1 MYHRILLIITICL
14 VTFQYSST
22 GFAQSGQVWGTT
34 PVFDGGRVMPLHSF
48 SKRIVKE
55 ICGTSRPYLVRD
67 DTILTELNRV
77 IESQPKSR
85 NNQND
90 GDSAN
95 SESNGEKQEG
105 YRFLIR
111 GNDLLGDFD
120 TGLSGPREAI
130 TEQTVTTTLAI
141 HGMTSSQ
148 AELIYQRIRALLPP
162 EGRYFD
168 ADELILSWLGEP
180 EIWDYIPIFP
190 ATESDYRTEV
200 LEVPLQ
206 NSTRTLLQR
215 VAVFQLK
222 HSQRFQQRLADIERR
237 KMQRKS
243 VEVPIRYDQITE
255 QIAAAMAV
263 YQELTFHPQRL
274 RPTRMIDFLQQTID
288 FSAGQ
293 YSSYTFALESWGH
306 LLELGEVP
314 TRQSIKPNNIS
325 GQDNENELEHE
336 LHPTT
341 QRWHEIVRN
350 IRLLAGAFD
359 RLNEYGEM
367 IPPNLKAVEKHFE
380 LLLKMIDENFEE
392 SLILMEHVY
401 PEVVFQHPTQNINR
415 NNNSDNNNSNS
426 NSNNKSTD
434 IAVLLPLFN
443 SPENKERNKE
453 VLTRIVLNY
462 YYAIKTLRRDIE
474 SAYLALYDN
483 GYSMRV
489 LPVAALSVLGD
500 SSNVSP
506 TVQPWGTMQMILFG
520 GDDFIRRFFD
530 ADFHRETSPSS
541 ASIPESILE
550 ELKILQNTN
559 TELIDIGKSTENA
572 KTSISDAKTS
582 GETIL
587 DAETL
592 NSITKTTPEEK
603 STENPEEIAQE
614 KQWEKE
620 LFTEN
625 ESPYLFLSQTRSSAT
640 QPSAGD
646 FIGRIRADFISLMTA
661 YSAGGRSRSINEAAS
676 VIQAALRNAA
686 NHAESLREQL
696 VDKDNALT
704 SEYFRKTSYPQRGSL
719 NAEYRYQRL
728 APFFWMWIFA
738 AGAILFTGIS
748 LFLGKIRSEM
758 INESVLPKG
767 LSETSE
773 LSEKI
778 ILSPELNRT
787 HSAEEF
793 LFWLG
798 MILLGLSILITFI
811 GGVLRA
817 WITGWAPITNMY
829 ETIVLMAFSASLFGL
844 WYSLYPLIHPVIQL
858 AWRSSSLPD
867 WRRFSTVFQ
876 RGQQKLV
883 SGQNSNSVFQ
893 QAASDFGLPGG
904 MPIGMKPQESPAP
917 SAEERREQS
926 NQTVLVWQL
935 FLFIPRLVL
944 TFLTFLF
951 VVNISYGA
959 YVQEHGTVAA
969 ILELLKMNDFIDWL
983 VVIASI
989 ALILWFVPQLI
1000 LTTILVPIFLCH
1012 PSRIAA
1018 ELGIV
1023 SRTEST
1029 PLPSA
1034 LTGQS
1039 VSNSVFQGETVVL
1052 GNTDRSGNLWLSSVR
1067 NQILD
1072 RKLFVI
1078 IAASITLLAGLA
1090 SYFNTAEFNPDIK
1103 PIVALL
1109 RSNFWLTVHVIAIV
1123 VSYAA
1128 ALVAWGMAVVGL
1140 GNAIFGRYRY
1150 TDISPEP
1157 SSNLSAQSS
1166 ANQSSAKPLS
1176 TTSAKTSRVRLPV
1189 ICDIFAPIIH
1199 RLLQSA
1205 LLLLILGTV
1214 LGARWADYSWG
1225 RFWSWDPKEVW
1236 ALITIFFYVIVL
1248 HGRIARFYG
1257 RIGVMIGALFAS
1269 IAVIMTWY
1277 GINFV
1282 FKGSLHSYGGGAVSN
1297 ATFFLGMFVIL
1308 NILWGF
1314 LAIFRYSAEMYGHET
1329 ES

>member
-1 MYHRILLIITICL
+1 MFPRILLIITICL
-14 VTFQYSST
+14 AIFQYSST
-22 GFAQSGQVWGTT
+22 GFAQSGRVWGTT
-34 PVFDGGRVMPLHSF
+34 PVFDGGRVMPLNSF
-48 SKRIVKE
+48 SKRLVKE
-55 ICGTSRPYLVRD
+55 ICGTSRPFLVRD

-77 IESQPKSR
+77 IESQPHRR
-85 NNQND
+85 NNQDNI
-90 GDSAN
+90 DS
-95 SESNGEKQEG
+95 SLSSEKQEA

-120 TGLSGPREAI
+120 TGLSGSHEAVS
-130 TEQTVTTTLAI
+130 EQTVTETLAI

-148 AELIYQRIRALLPP
+148 TELIYQRIRALLPP

-190 ATESDYRTEV
+190 AEESDYRTEV

-206 NSTRTLLQR
+206 NNTRTVLQR

-222 HSQRFQQRLADIERR
+222 QSQRFQQRLADIERR
-237 KMQRKS
+237 RMQRKS

-255 QIAAAMAV
+255 QIAAAMTL

-293 YSSYTFALESWGH
+293 SSSYTFALESWGH
-306 LLELGEVP
+306 LLELGEIP
-314 TRQSIKPNNIS
+314 ARQSIKPNLS
-325 GQDNENELEHE
+325 GQENENELEHE

-367 IPPNLKAVEKHFE
+367 VPPNLKAVEKHFE
-380 LLLKMIDENFEE
+380 LLLKIIDENFEE
-392 SLILMEHVY
+392 SLMLMENVY
-401 PEVVFQHPTQNINR
+401 PGVVLRHPTQKEKR
-415 NNNSDNNNSNS
+415 NDNNHNNGNSNNSN
-426 NSNNKSTD
+426 NNSTD
-434 IAVLLPLFN
+434 IATLLPLFN

-453 VLTRIVLNY
+453 VMTRIVLNY
-462 YYAIKTLRRDIE
+462 YYAIKTLRREVE

-483 GYSMRV
+483 GHSMRV
-489 LPVAALSVLGD
+489 LPVAALSALGD

-520 GDDFIRRFFD
+520 GDDFIQRFFD
-530 ADFHRETSPSS
+530 ADFHRETSPTSDP
-541 ASIPESILE
+541 IPESVLQ
-550 ELKILQNTN
+550 ELAILQNIG
-559 TELIDIGKSTENA
+559 TELAEIGKSKNKNKSKSKSTENA
-572 KTSISDAKTS
+572 KTSVSDTKTS
-582 GETIL
+582 GENALDVGTFNSETETI
-587 DAETL
+587 
-592 NSITKTTPEEK
+592 PEEK
-603 STENPEEIAQE
+603 SEETKE

-640 QPSAGD
+640 PPSAGD
-646 FIGRIRADFISLMTA
+646 FIGRIRVDFISLMTA
-661 YSAGGRSRSINEAAS
+661 YSAGGRSRSINEVAS
-676 VIQAALRNAA
+676 IIQDSLRNSA
-686 NHAESLREQL
+686 NRAESLREQL
-696 VDKDNALT
+696 VDKDNALM
-704 SEYFRKTSYPQRGSL
+704 SEYLRKTSYPQRGSM
-719 NAEYRYQRL
+719 NTEYRYQRL

-758 INESVLPKG
+758 IDDVALQKN
-767 LSETSE
+767 LSENRK
-773 LSEKI
+773 LPEKI
-778 ILSPELNRT
+778 ILPSALNRT

-798 MILLGLSILITFI
+798 IVLLGLSIFITFI

-817 WITGWAPITNMY
+817 WITGWAPVTNMY

-867 WRRFSTVFQ
+867 WRRLSSIF
-876 RGQQKLV
+876 RRDRQKLV

-904 MPIGMKPQESPAP
+904 MPIGIKSQESFAP
-917 SAEERREQS
+917 STEERREQL

-935 FLFIPRLVL
+935 FLFVPRLIL
-944 TFLTFLF
+944 TVLTFLF
-951 VVNISYGA
+951 VVNISYGVYA
-959 YVQEHGTVAA
+959 QEHGTVAA

-1000 LTTILVPIFLCH
+1000 LTTILVPIFLCR

-1023 SRTEST
+1023 SRTENT
-1029 PLPSA
+1029 PLLSA
-1034 LTGQS
+1034 STGQGGI
-1039 VSNSVFQGETVVL
+1039 NSVFQGETVVL
-1052 GNTDRSGNLWLSSVR
+1052 GNTDRSGNLWLSSAR
-1067 NQILD
+1067 SQILN

-1078 IAASITLLAGLA
+1078 VAASITLLAGLA

-1140 GNAIFGRYRY
+1140 GDAIFGRYRY
-1150 TDISPEP
+1150 IDILSEP
-1157 SSNLSAQSS
+1157 SSNLSANSL
-1166 ANQSSAKPLS
+1166 P
-1176 TTSAKTSRVRLPV
+1176 TTSAKTSQVCLPV
-1189 ICDIFAPIIH
+1189 ICDMFAPIIH

-1205 LLLLILGTV
+1205 LVLLILGTV

-1248 HGRIARFYG
+1248 HGRIAQFYG

>member
-1 MYHRILLIITICL
+1 M
-14 VTFQYSST
+14 ST
-22 GFAQSGQVWGTT
+22 SLAQSGRVWGTT

-55 ICGTSRPYLVRD
+55 ICGSSRPFLVRD

-85 NNQND
+85 NNQDDVNP
-90 GDSAN
+90 
-95 SESNGEKQEG
+95 ELSNEDQKV

-120 TGLSGPREAI
+120 TGLSGSREAVQ
-130 TEQTVTTTLAI
+130 EQTVTTTLAV
-141 HGMTSSQ
+141 HGMTSNQ

-180 EIWDYIPIFP
+180 EIWDYIPIFQ
-190 ATESDYRTEV
+190 AAESDYRTEV
-200 LEVPLQ
+200 LDVPLQ
-206 NSTRTLLQR
+206 NNTRTLLQR

-222 HSQRFQQRLADIERR
+222 RSQRFQQRLADIERR
-237 KMQRKS
+237 RMQRKS

-255 QIAAAMAV
+255 QIASAMAV

-274 RPTRMIDFLQQTID
+274 RPTRMIDILQQTID
-288 FSAGQ
+288 FSSGQ
-293 YSSYTFALESWGH
+293 HSSYTFALESWGH

-314 TRQSIKPNNIS
+314 ARQSIKPNIP
-325 GQDNENELEHE
+325 GLENELEQK

-350 IRLLAGAFD
+350 IRLLTGAFD

-367 IPPNLKAVEKHFE
+367 VPPNLKAVEKHFE
-380 LLLKMIDENFEE
+380 ILLKMIDENVEE
-392 SLILMEHVY
+392 SLLLMESVY
-401 PEVVFQHPTQNINR
+401 PEGIFQHPTQNANRTDNSNSDKNNNINNNI
-415 NNNSDNNNSNS
+415 NNNSGNDN
-426 NSNNKSTD
+426 STE
-434 IAVLLPLFN
+434 IAVLLPLFH
-443 SPENKERNKE
+443 SPDNKERNKE
-453 VLTRIVLNY
+453 VMKRIVLNY
-462 YYAIKTLRRDIE
+462 YYAVKTLRRDIE
-474 SAYLALYDN
+474 TAYLALYDN
-483 GYSMRV
+483 GYSLRV
-489 LPVAALSVLGD
+489 LPVAALSALGD
-500 SSNVSP
+500 ASNVSP
-506 TVQPWGTMQMILFG
+506 SVQPWGTMQMVLFG

-530 ADFHRETSPSS
+530 PDFHRETTPSS
-541 ASIPESILE
+541 IPIPESILE
-550 ELKILQNTN
+550 ELSVLQNISA
-559 TELIDIGKSTENA
+559 ELADSRKSIEEV
-572 KTSISDAKTS
+572 KTSVSDTETS
-582 GETIL
+582 GKEIAGNGIL
-587 DAETL
+587 DLETA
-592 NSITKTTPEEK
+592 TTPEEK
-603 STENPEEIAQE
+603 SEEKTKEEQEEITQE

-625 ESPYLFLSQTRSSAT
+625 ESPYFFLSQTRSSAA
-640 QPSAGD
+640 QPAAGD
-646 FIGRIRADFISLMTA
+646 FIGRIRTDFISLMTA
-661 YSAGGRSRSINEAAS
+661 YSAGGRSRSINEAAA
-676 VIQAALRNAA
+676 VIQESLRNSADR
-686 NHAESLREQL
+686 AEGLREQL
-696 VDKDNALT
+696 ADKDNALA
-704 SEYFRKTSYPQRGSL
+704 SEYFRKTSYPPRGAL
-719 NAEYRYQRL
+719 NTEYRYQQL

-748 LFLGKIRSEM
+748 LFLGKIRREM
-758 INESVLPKG
+758 IDDSVLPKN
-767 LSETSE
+767 SPEHSAI
-773 LSEKI
+773 SEKI
-778 ILSPELNRT
+778 ILTPEWNRT
-787 HSAEEF
+787 QSAEEY

-798 MILLGLSILITFI
+798 IMLLGLSIFITLI

-858 AWRSSSLPD
+858 AWRSSSFPD
-867 WRRFSTVFQ
+867 WRRFSSIFQ
-876 RGQQKLV
+876 RSEPKSD
-883 SGQNSNSVFQ
+883 SGQNSVFQ

-904 MPIGMKPQESPAP
+904 MPIGMKPQELPAA
-917 SAEERREQS
+917 STREQL
-926 NQTVLVWQL
+926 NQTTLVWQL
-935 FLFIPRLVL
+935 FLFVPRLAL

-951 VVNISYGA
+951 VVQISYGA
-959 YVQEHGTVAA
+959 CVQEHGMVAA

-1000 LTTILVPIFLCH
+1000 LTAILVPIFLCR

-1023 SRTEST
+1023 SRTENIPLSSST
-1029 PLPSA
+1029 
-1034 LTGQS
+1034 TGQS
-1039 VSNSVFQGETVVL
+1039 AIHSVFQGETVAL
-1052 GNTDRSGNLWLSSVR
+1052 GNTDRSGNLWLSSAR
-1067 NQILD
+1067 NQILN

-1078 IAASITLLAGLA
+1078 VAASITLLAGLA

-1140 GNAIFGRYRY
+1140 GDAIFGRYRY
-1150 TDISPEP
+1150 TDISSEP
-1157 SSNLSAQSS
+1157 SKQSESSKRYEPSKPSEPSIQPSA
-1166 ANQSSAKPLS
+1166 QSSAKPLPV
-1176 TTSAKTSRVRLPV
+1176 TISAQTSRVRLPV
-1189 ICDIFAPIIH
+1189 ICDMFAPIIH

-1205 LLLLILGTV
+1205 LVLLILGTV

-1248 HGRIARFYG
+1248 HSRIARFYG

-1282 FKGSLHSYGGGAVSN
+1282 FKGSIHSYGGGAVSN
-1297 ATFFLGMFVIL
+1297 ATFFLGMFIIM

-1314 LAIFRYSAEMYGHET
+1314 LAIFRYTAEVYGHET

>member
-1 MYHRILLIITICL
+1 MFHRILLIITICFA
-14 VTFQYSST
+14 TFQYSST
-22 GFAQSGQVWGTT
+22 VLAQSGRVWGTT

-55 ICGTSRPYLVRD
+55 ICGSSRPFLVRD

-77 IESQPKSR
+77 IESQPKSQ
-85 NNQND
+85 NNQDDGNPASSND
-90 GDSAN
+90 
-95 SESNGEKQEG
+95 KQG
-105 YRFLIR
+105 AYRFLIR

-120 TGLSGPREAI
+120 TGLSGSREVVPDQA
-130 TEQTVTTTLAI
+130 VATTLSI
-141 HGMTSSQ
+141 HGLTSSQ

-190 ATESDYRTEV
+190 AAESDYRTEV
-200 LEVPLQ
+200 LDIPLQ
-206 NSTRTLLQR
+206 NNTRTLLQR

-222 HSQRFQQRLADIERR
+222 QSQRFQQRLADIERR

-255 QIAAAMAV
+255 QIAEAMTI

-274 RPTRMIDFLQQTID
+274 RPTRMIEFLQQTID
-288 FSAGQ
+288 FSSGQ

-314 TRQSIKPNNIS
+314 ARQSLKPNMSNIS
-325 GQDNENELEHE
+325 GQENENELEQD

-359 RLNEYGEM
+359 RFNEHGEM
-367 IPPNLKAVEKHFE
+367 VPPNLKAVEKHFE

-392 SLILMEHVY
+392 SLMLMENVY
-401 PEVVFQHPTQNINR
+401 PGVVFQHPAQKTNQKSNS
-415 NNNSDNNNSNS
+415 NNTSNNNNNSNS
-426 NSNNKSTD
+426 NDKSTD
-434 IAVLLPLFN
+434 ITQLLPLFN

-453 VLTRIVLNY
+453 VILRVVLNY

-483 GYSMRV
+483 GHSMRV
-489 LPVAALSVLGD
+489 LPVAALSALGD
-500 SSNVSP
+500 ASNVSP
-506 TVQPWGTMQMILFG
+506 TAQPWGTMQMILFG

-530 ADFHRETSPSS
+530 ADFHRETSSS
-541 ASIPESILE
+541 AIPESILE
-550 ELKILQNTN
+550 ELAALKSIN
-559 TELIDIGKSTENA
+559 TELNDIAKNTNITKNTENA
-572 KTSISDAKTS
+572 DTSVPDTKTPDEKTSDAGTPNSVTETKPDEKS
-582 GETIL
+582 GE
-587 DAETL
+587 
-592 NSITKTTPEEK
+592 KPEE
-603 STENPEEIAQE
+603 TNEE

-625 ESPYLFLSQTRSSAT
+625 ESPYFFLSQTHSSAT
-640 QPSAGD
+640 QPPAGD

-661 YSAGGRSRSINEAAS
+661 YAAGGRSRSINEVAS
-676 VIQAALRNAA
+676 IIQTSLQNAA
-686 NHAESLREQL
+686 NHAEILREQL
-696 VDKDNALT
+696 VDKDNALA

-719 NAEYRYQRL
+719 NAEYRYQQL

-738 AGAILFTGIS
+738 AGAIVFTGIS

-758 INESVLPKG
+758 IDESALPKNS
-767 LSETSE
+767 SEQSE

-778 ILSPELNRT
+778 MLPTELNRT
-787 HSAEEF
+787 HSAEES

-798 MILLGLSILITFI
+798 IMLLGLSIFITFI

-858 AWRSSSLPD
+858 AWRSTSFPNLQ
-867 WRRFSTVFQ
+867 RFSSVFQ
-876 RGQQKLV
+876 RGQQKSV
-883 SGQNSNSVFQ
+883 SAQNSVFQ

-904 MPIGMKPQESPAP
+904 MSLGMKSQESPTT
-917 SAEERREQS
+917 SAEERHEQS

-951 VVNISYGA
+951 VVNISYGTYA
-959 YVQEHGTVAA
+959 QEHGTVAA
-969 ILELLKMNDFIDWL
+969 IFELLKMNDFIDWL

-1000 LTTILVPIFLCH
+1000 LTTILVPIFLCR

-1023 SRTEST
+1023 SRAENNS
-1029 PLPSA
+1029 LSSA
-1034 LTGQS
+1034 STGQS
-1039 VSNSVFQGETVVL
+1039 MINSVFQGETAAL
-1052 GNTDRSGNLWLSSVR
+1052 GNTNRSGNLWLSSAR

-1078 IAASITLLAGLA
+1078 VAASIALLAGLA

-1140 GNAIFGRYRY
+1140 GDAIFGRYRY
-1150 TDISPEP
+1150 TDISSK
-1157 SSNLSAQSS
+1157 SSKKSAQS
-1166 ANQSSAKPLS
+1166 
-1176 TTSAKTSRVRLPV
+1176 SAKTSRVRLPV
-1189 ICDIFAPIIH
+1189 ICDMFAPIIH

-1205 LLLLILGTV
+1205 LVLLILGTV

-1314 LAIFRYSAEMYGHET
+1314 LAIFRYSAEVYGHET